1 MLNQIKLFFEQHL
14 ALSGPED
21 TLEEKLHIATVVLF
35 LEMMTMDD
43 NVDPK
48 EQEVILSL
56 IHQNF
61 SLTDEQTSALVTL
74 AEQKRKQATDYF
86 EFTSLINKE
95 YSLEQKIRLI
105 EALWKIAFV
114 DGVLD
119 MHEEYLVR
127 KIADLL
133 YVPHTD
139 FIMAKLRVEPEKKRS
154 NEETH

>member
-21 TLEEKLHIATVVLF
+21 SLEEKLQIATVALF
-35 LEMMTMDD
+35 LEMMYMDD
-43 NVDPK
+43 KVEPA
-48 EQEVILSL
+48 EQEIILSL

-61 SLTDEQTSALVTL
+61 SLTDEQITSLVEI

-95 YSLEQKIRLI
+95 YSLEQKIQLI
-105 EALWKIAFV
+105 ESLWKIAFI

-119 MHEEYLVR
+119 MNEEYLVR

-133 YVPHTD
+133 HVPHTV
-139 FIMAKLRVEPEKKRS
+139 FIMAKIRVEP
-154 NEETH
+154 